1 MLNVLVGHAQI
12 NRCACSISVLEAMP
26 SYFEHAQEEV
36 IAQHGSSELPALH
49 PHTGRRTGV
58 PELREGAPRE
68 REQLCDRLGAVVR
81 ALARRLR

>member
-1 MLNVLVGHAQI
+1 MLNQ
-12 NRCACSISVLEAMP
+12 
-26 SYFEHAQEEV
+26 EV
-36 IAQHGSSELPALH
+36 IAQHGSFGVAGTPP
-49 PHTGRRTGV
+49 PHSRRTGV